1 MRTIELRG
9 SVDISEIIENQKLTP
24 FVVRLVLVSTLV
36 TFFDGFDMNV
46 ISLVAPEV
54 SAALHLDKL
63 MMGHV
68 FSAGLAGTMAGAF
81 LFGYLGDRIGRRPS
95 IILATLSFGVLTLGL
110 ASAGSYRE
118 MVALRFIQG
127 IGVGG
132 LLPLVWTLN
141 IDYVPRGY
149 RSTVVTLLMLGYGF
163 GDSFAGP
170 LSIWFAPFG
179 WQSVFIFGGC
189 AALAASVL
197 LVFLLPESIRF
208 LANKRKRPD
217 LIARFARHLAP
228 GRGIEAS
235 DRFFVSDE
243 RGGSREGFRVSALF
257 QGELRWITPLL
268 WTVYIAGST
277 AIFLRVSWGPT
288 ILQAIGYSRATAAYA
303 TSISSLG
310 GALGGLLLMRFTDT
324 RGAIS
329 IAIFPVLTVPL
340 LLILG
345 LTEIGG
351 TPFLVMYFFLTML
364 IVGTHFGLH
373 SIAGIFYPSCFRS
386 NGAGWASSVAK
397 IGSIT
402 GPVIVAAVL
411 STRLPVR
418 ILFALFAVFPFI
430 VGVGVLLLGLIQQRR
445 LPLGAVH
452 KGNERERPAGFGQ
465 KEVRFKSG
473 LGNRV
478 TSS

>member
-1 MRTIELRG
+1 MRTIERRG
-9 SVDISEIIENQKLTP
+9 PVDISEIIEKQRLTP

-54 SAALHLDKL
+54 SAALHLDKF
-63 MMGHV
+63 MMGNV

-95 IILATLSFGVLTLGL
+95 ILLATLSFGVLTLGL

-118 MVALRFIQG
+118 MVALRLIQG

-132 LLPLVWTLN
+132 LLPLVWALN
-141 IDYVPRGY
+141 IDYAPRGY
-149 RSTVVTLLMLGYGF
+149 RSTVVTLLMLGYGL

-197 LVFLLPESIRF
+197 LIFLLPESIRY
-208 LANKRKRPD
+208 LANQRKRPD
-217 LIARFARHLAP
+217 LMARFARRLAP
-228 GRGIEAS
+228 GREIEAS

-243 RGGSREGFRVSALF
+243 SGSNREGFRVSALF
-257 QGELRWITPLL
+257 RGELRWITPLL
-268 WTVYIAGST
+268 WTVYIAAST

-288 ILQAIGYSRATAAYA
+288 ILQAIGFSRATAAYA

-329 IAIFPVLTVPL
+329 IAVFPVLTVPL
-340 LLILG
+340 LLIMG
-345 LTEIGG
+345 LTTIGG

-364 IVGTHFGLH
+364 IVGAHFGLH
-373 SIAGIFYPSCFRS
+373 SIAGIFYPSCFRA

-402 GPVIVAAVL
+402 GPVIVASVL

-418 ILFALFAVFPFI
+418 TLFLLFAVFPFI
-430 VGVGVLLLGLIQQRR
+430 VGVGVFILGLFQQHR
-445 LPLGAVH
+445 LPLGAAR
-452 KGNERERPAGFGQ
+452 KGDERRRLASFG
-465 KEVRFKSG
+465 EASLRT
-473 LGNRV
+473 L
-478 TSS
+478 SSIRG